1 MQDPYDFLDFK
12 DDREHSIGMSFAE
25 IYVEHQEAAEFK
37 KKYPTLHKFEK
48 RIVDQT
54 VDKYSNK
61 FVQKLG
67 YRKAQWLPCVKI
79 LLGIL
84 FIFNVM
90 ACYARPDFI
99 TQLVIVMSVF
109 FLTDNENISRQKFRL
124 LPLLIL
130 ISIVYDFVW
139 LFFIQN
145 LEKEGSAEGNLEA

>member
-1 MQDPYDFLDFK
+1 
-12 DDREHSIGMSFAE
+12 
-25 IYVEHQEAAEFK
+25 
-37 KKYPTLHKFEK
+37 
-48 RIVDQT
+48 
-54 VDKYSNK
+54 
-61 FVQKLG
+61 
-67 YRKAQWLPCVKI
+67 
-79 LLGIL
+79 
-84 FIFNVM
+84 M